1 MAYLQVMGRWLTLFM
16 CLFASPVAASETCM
30 VLIHGLGRTPFSLA
44 PMEAVLEARGYK
56 VVNAGYASREAT
68 IQELAADTL
77 PPAFAECGSRRI
89 NVITHSMGGI
99 LLRVGLMHD
108 KPDNLG
114 RVVMLAPPNQGSQLV
129 DIMGELAVFDW
140 VGGPAGEQLGTGPD
154 SLPKSLPP
162 VDYPVGIIAGSQ
174 TINPYFSSVVE
185 GADDGKVAVAE
196 TFVEGMA
203 AHLVLPVTHTFMMN
217 NPQVMA
223 QALRFVET
231 GAFADDLSWTE
242 AVDDLANGASE

>member
-1 MAYLQVMGRWLTLFM
+1 MSRTVPLSSRRSPLDVQPSISFKSMLLTQ
-16 CLFASPVAASETCM
+16 S
-30 VLIHGLGRTPFSLA
+30 RTPFSLA
-44 PMEAVLEARGYK
+44 PMEAVLETRGYK
-56 VVNAGYASREAT
+56 VVNVGYASREAT
-68 IQELAADTL
+68 IQELAAENL

-99 LLRVGLMHD
+99 LLRVGLMNG

-129 DIMGELAVFDW
+129 DILGEIAVFDW

-162 VDYPVGIIAGSQ
+162 VDYPVGIIAGAQ

-185 GADDGKVAVAE
+185 GADDGKIAVAE
-196 TFVEGMA
+196 TFVAGMA

-217 NPQVMA
+217 NPQVVA
-223 QALRFVET
+223 QALRFIET
-231 GAFADDLSWTE
+231 GAFSGDLSWTE
-242 AVDDLANGASE
+242 AVNELARGATE

>member
-1 MAYLQVMGRWLTLFM
+1 
-16 CLFASPVAASETCM
+16 
-30 VLIHGLGRTPFSLA
+30 
-44 PMEAVLEARGYK
+44 
-56 VVNAGYASREAT
+56 
-68 IQELAADTL
+68 
-77 PPAFAECGSRRI
+77 
-89 NVITHSMGGI
+89 
-99 LLRVGLMHD
+99 
-108 KPDNLG
+108 
-114 RVVMLAPPNQGSQLV
+114 
-129 DIMGELAVFDW
+129 
-140 VGGPAGEQLGTGPD
+140 
-154 SLPKSLPP
+154 
-162 VDYPVGIIAGSQ
+162 